1 MQAYADGINFYAR
14 KPGFVAPIEFQVSFF
29 EFKPWTIYDT
39 VTVMKLLALQNL
51 PDQKYELIRSR
62 FEDLY
67 GRKIAM
73 VLGAVG
79 PQNQFEAQQTVL
91 AESELQSHTGFWVP
105 SNASDKDRARFVPK
119 EPKTR
124 FDSIFKG

>member
-1 MQAYADGINFYAR
+1 
-14 KPGFVAPIEFQVSFF
+14 
-29 EFKPWTIYDT
+29 
-39 VTVMKLLALQNL
+39 MKLLALQNL

-91 AESELQSHTGFWVP
+91 AESELQSHTGFWVL